1 MWRQKKWWFGLFL
14 AKFHPANGMT
24 PKMLENCGE
33 QVYITIGFNIDNVI
47 FQWELSLQQAKVC

>member
-1 MWRQKKWWFGLFL
+1 
-14 AKFHPANGMT
+14 MT

-47 FQWELSLQQAKVC
+47 FEWELSRASENRVCWVRRAEAEFFKWMN